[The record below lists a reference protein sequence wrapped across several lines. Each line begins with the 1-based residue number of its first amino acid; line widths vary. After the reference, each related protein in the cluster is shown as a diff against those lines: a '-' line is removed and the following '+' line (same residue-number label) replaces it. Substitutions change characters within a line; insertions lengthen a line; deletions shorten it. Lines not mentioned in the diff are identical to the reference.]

1 MDLSNY
7 MKLLLFRFSFLTIF
21 AILPLSLLAQTG
33 KIDNV
38 AAQSA
43 LVTEF
48 DVNGLK
54 VILKRRASAP
64 TYAAGLFIRGGA
76 RNITAAN
83 AGVESFALTTATE
96 AGTKYPRQALR
107 RELSRT
113 GTKLSASSNSDYS
126 AIAMASTREN
136 FDRIWDVF
144 ADVSINPAFAAD
156 DVERVRQQ
164 IFSGLREAE
173 SVPDAALDRL
183 KDRIVYSGHPYS
195 NDVQGDQKT
204 ISALTPAD
212 LRAYHKGMMETSRL
226 LLVVVGDI
234 DPNELKA
241 KVAATFGRLP
251 RGDYKETPLPALDF
265 SKSTL
270 DVTPRTIQTNY
281 VKGVFNAPSL
291 NNPDYF
297 PMRVAMTILQQL
309 VYEEVRVKRQLSY
322 APDAELDLS
331 AANSANIY
339 VTAVDA
345 NQAVK
350 VMLDQIGVLKT
361 NPIPERA
368 ISGMAGQFLTNYYV
382 GQETNTAQVAE
393 LARYELIGGG
403 WRNSF
408 EFLNRIREVKPADIQ
423 TVANKYMKNLR
434 FVVIGNPSAIDRSI
448 FLPNQAA
455 GAF

>member
-1 MDLSNY
+1 
-7 MKLLLFRFSFLTIF
+7 MKLLLFRASFL
-21 AILPLSLLAQTG
+21 AILGLLPLSFFAQTG

-38 AAQSA
+38 AAQSS

-76 RNITAAN
+76 RNITAVN
-83 AGVESFALTTATE
+83 AGVENFALTAATE
-96 AGTKYPRQALR
+96 GGTKYPRQPLR

-144 ADVSINPAFAAD
+144 ADVSMNPAFAAE

-164 IFSGLREAE
+164 IFTGLREAE
-173 SVPDAALDRL
+173 SVPDAALDRM
-183 KDRIVYSGHPYS
+183 KDRIVYSGHPYA
-195 NDVQGDQKT
+195 NDVSGTQKT
-204 ISALTPAD
+204 ITALTPAD
-212 LRAYHKGMMETSRL
+212 LRAYHKGLMETSRL

-234 DPNELKA
+234 DVNELKT
-241 KVAATFGRLP
+241 KVAATFGKLP
-251 RGDYKETPLPALDF
+251 RGDYKEQALPALDF

-322 APDAELDLS
+322 APDAELDLA

-350 VMLDQIGVLKT
+350 VMLDQIGFLKT
-361 NPIPERA
+361 NPINERA

-448 FLPNQAA
+448 FLQSA
-455 GAF
+455 GGE

>member
-1 MDLSNY
+1 
-7 MKLLLFRFSFLTIF
+7 MKSLLFRFSLLAILG
-21 AILPLSLLAQTG
+21 ILPLSLFAQTG
-33 KIDNV
+33 KIDSV

-83 AGVESFALTTATE
+83 AGIESFALTAATE
-96 AGTKYPRQALR
+96 GGTKYPRQALR

-113 GTKLSASSNSDYS
+113 GTKLSASSSSDYS
-126 AIAMASTREN
+126 AVAMASTREN

-144 ADVSINPAFAAD
+144 ADVSMHPAFAAE
-156 DVERVRQQ
+156 DVQRVREQ

-173 SVPDAALDRL
+173 SVPDAALDRM
-183 KDRIVYSGHPYS
+183 KDRVVYSGHPYS
-195 NDVQGDQKT
+195 NDVQGSQQT
-204 ISALTPAD
+204 IAALTPAD
-212 LRAYHKGMMETSRL
+212 LQAYHAGLMQTSRL

-234 DPNELKA
+234 DPNELRT
-241 KVAATFGRLP
+241 KVAATFGKLP
-251 RGDYKETPLPALDF
+251 RGDYKEQPLPALDF

-322 APDAELDLS
+322 APDAELNLS

-350 VMLDQIGVLKT
+350 VMLDQIGFLKT
-361 NPIPERA
+361 NPINERA

-448 FLPNQAA
+448 FLQSAA
-455 GAF
+455 GE

>member
-1 MDLSNY
+1 
-7 MKLLLFRFSFLTIF
+7 MKSIISRVSFLALLT
-21 AILPLSLLAQTG
+21 ILPISLFAQTG
-33 KIDNV
+33 KIDSV
-38 AAQSA
+38 AAQSS

-54 VILKRRASAP
+54 VILKRRPSAP
-64 TYAAGLFIRGGA
+64 TYAAGLFIKGGA
-76 RNITAAN
+76 RNLSTAN
-83 AGVESFALTTATE
+83 AGVENFALLAATE
-96 AGTKYPRQALR
+96 AGTKYPRQSLR

-113 GTKLSASSNSDYS
+113 GTKLSPASNNDYS
-126 AIAMASTREN
+126 AIAIASTREN

-144 ADVSINPAFAAD
+144 ADVSMNPAFAPD

-164 IFSGLREAE
+164 IFAGLREAE
-173 SVPDAALDRL
+173 SVPDVALDRL
-183 KDRIVYSGHPYS
+183 EERVVYSGHPYS
-195 NDVQGDQKT
+195 NDVQGNQKT
-204 ISALTPAD
+204 ITALTPAD
-212 LRAYHKGMMETSRL
+212 LRTYHKGLMQTSRL

-234 DPNELKA
+234 DANELRS
-241 KVAATFGRLP
+241 KVEATFGKLP
-251 RGDYKETPLPALDF
+251 RGDYKEQPLPALDF

-322 APDAELDLS
+322 APDAELNLA

-350 VMLDQIGVLKT
+350 VMLEQIAFLKN
-361 NPIPERA
+361 NPINERA
-368 ISGMAGQFLTNYYV
+368 ISGMTGQFLTNYYV
-382 GQETNTAQVAE
+382 AQETNTAQVAE
-393 LARYELIGGG
+393 LARYELLGGG

-408 EFLNRIREVKPADIQ
+408 EFLNKIREVKPTDIQ

-434 FVVIGNPSAIDRSI
+434 FVVIGNPTSIDRSV
-448 FLPNQAA
+448 FLQSA
-455 GAF
+455 GE

>member
-1 MDLSNY
+1 

-83 AGVESFALTTATE
+83 AGVENFALLAATE
-96 AGTKYPRQALR
+96 AGIKYPRQALR

-113 GTKLSASSNSDYS
+113 GTKLSASSHSDYS
-126 AIAMASTREN
+126 EIGMSSPREN

-144 ADVSINPAFAAD
+144 ADVSMNPAYAAD

-164 IFSGLREAE
+164 IFAGLREAE
-173 SVPDAALDRL
+173 SVPDVALDRL
-183 KDRIVYSGHPYS
+183 KDRIVYSGHRYS

-212 LRAYHKGMMETSRL
+212 LRAYHKKLMETSRL

-234 DPNELKA
+234 DPNELKS
-241 KVAATFGRLP
+241 KVAATFGKLP
-251 RGDYKETPLPALDF
+251 RGDYKEQPLPALDF

-331 AANSANIY
+331 AAHSANIH

-350 VMLDQIGVLKT
+350 VMLDQIGILKS

-368 ISGMAGQFLTNYYV
+368 ISGMTGQFLTNYYV

-393 LARYELIGGG
+393 LARYELLGGG

-408 EFLNRIREVKPADIQ
+408 EFLH
-423 TVANKYMKNLR
+423 
-434 FVVIGNPSAIDRSI
+434 
-448 FLPNQAA
+448 
-455 GAF
+455 

>member
-1 MDLSNY
+1 
-7 MKLLLFRFSFLTIF
+7 MKLLFRISLL
-21 AILPLSLLAQTG
+21 AILGILPFSLFAQTG
-33 KIDNV
+33 KIDSV
-38 AAQSA
+38 AEQSG

-64 TYAAGLFIRGGA
+64 TYAAGLFIKGGA
-76 RNITAAN
+76 RNINAAN
-83 AGVESFALTTATE
+83 AGIESFALTAATE

-113 GTKLSASSNSDYS
+113 GTKLSASSSSDYS

-136 FDRIWDVF
+136 FDRIWDLF
-144 ADVSINPAFAAD
+144 ADVSMNPAFATE

-164 IFSGLREAE
+164 IFTGLREAE
-173 SVPDAALDRL
+173 SVPDAALDRM
-183 KDRIVYSGHPYS
+183 KDRVVYSGHPYS
-195 NDVQGDQKT
+195 NDVQGSQQT
-204 ISALTPAD
+204 ITAITPAD
-212 LRAYHKGMMETSRL
+212 LRAYHAGLMQTSRL
-226 LLVVVGDI
+226 VLVVVGDI
-234 DPNELKA
+234 DPNELKT
-241 KVAATFGRLP
+241 KVAATFGKLP
-251 RGDYKETPLPALDF
+251 RGDYKEQPLPALDF

-322 APDAELDLS
+322 APDAELNLS

-350 VMLDQIGVLKT
+350 VMLDQIGFLKA
-361 NPIPERA
+361 NPINERA

-448 FLPNQAA
+448 FLPNQSA
-455 GAF
+455 GTF

>member
-1 MDLSNY
+1 
-7 MKLLLFRFSFLTIF
+7 MKLLLIRFSILAVLVFLPVGLF
-21 AILPLSLLAQTG
+21 AQSG

-43 LVTEF
+43 NVTEF

-54 VILKRRASAP
+54 VILKRRPSAP
-64 TYAAGLFIRGGA
+64 TYAAGLFIKGGA

-83 AGVESFALTTATE
+83 AGIENFALLAATE
-96 AGTKYPRQALR
+96 AGTKYPLQTLR

-113 GTKLSASSNSDYS
+113 GTKLSASSNGDYS

-136 FDRIWDVF
+136 FDRIWDIF
-144 ADVSINPAFAAD
+144 ADVSMNPAFAGE

-164 IFSGLREAE
+164 IFAGLREAE
-173 SVPDAALDRL
+173 SVPDVALARMEE
-183 KDRIVYSGHPYS
+183 RVVYAGHPYS
-195 NDVQGDQKT
+195 NDVSGNQKT
-204 ISALTPAD
+204 IAALTPAD
-212 LRAYHKGMMETSRL
+212 LRAYHKGLMQTSQL

-241 KVAATFGRLP
+241 KVAATFGKLP
-251 RGDYKETPLPALDF
+251 RGDYKEQALPALDF
-265 SKSTL
+265 TKGSL

-291 NNPDYF
+291 NSPDYF

-322 APDAELDLS
+322 APDAELNLA
-331 AANSANIY
+331 AANSANVY

-350 VMLDQIGVLKT
+350 VMLDQIGFLKR
-361 NPIPERA
+361 NA
-368 ISGMAGQFLTNYYV
+368 INEQAIAGMAGQFLTNYYV
-382 GQETNTAQVAE
+382 AQETNTAQVAE

-434 FVVIGNPSAIDRSI
+434 FVVIGNPSSIDRSI
-448 FLPNQAA
+448 FLPA
-455 GAF
+455 G

>member
-1 MDLSNY
+1 
-7 MKLLLFRFSFLTIF
+7 MKFIISRVSFLALLT
-21 AILPLSLLAQTG
+21 ILPISLFAQTG
-33 KIDNV
+33 KIDSV
-38 AAQSA
+38 AAQSS

-54 VILKRRASAP
+54 VILKRRPSAP
-64 TYAAGLFIRGGA
+64 TYAAGLFIKGGA
-76 RNITAAN
+76 RNLSPAN
-83 AGVESFALTTATE
+83 AGVENFALLAATE

-113 GTKLSASSNSDYS
+113 GTKLSPASNNDYS
-126 AIAMASTREN
+126 AIAIASTREN

-144 ADVSINPAFAAD
+144 ADVSMNPAFAPD

-164 IFSGLREAE
+164 IFAGLREAE
-173 SVPDAALDRL
+173 SVPDVALDRL
-183 KDRIVYSGHPYS
+183 EERVVYSGHPYS
-195 NDVQGDQKT
+195 NDVQGNQKT
-204 ISALTPAD
+204 ITALTPAD
-212 LRAYHKGMMETSRL
+212 LRTYHKGLMQTSRL

-234 DPNELKA
+234 DANELRS
-241 KVAATFGRLP
+241 KVEATFGKLP
-251 RGDYKETPLPALDF
+251 RGDYKEQPLPALDF

-322 APDAELDLS
+322 APDAELNLA

-350 VMLDQIGVLKT
+350 VMLEQIAFLKS
-361 NPIPERA
+361 NPINERA
-368 ISGMAGQFLTNYYV
+368 ISGMTGQFLTNYYV
-382 GQETNTAQVAE
+382 AQETNTAQVAE
-393 LARYELIGGG
+393 LARYELLGGG

-408 EFLNRIREVKPADIQ
+408 EFLNKIREVKPTDIQ

-434 FVVIGNPSAIDRSI
+434 FVVIGNPTSIDRSV
-448 FLPNQAA
+448 FLQSA
-455 GAF
+455 GE